1 MGLSSE
7 SIRVVIHGD
16 EYSIKS
22 DTDEETIKKV
32 AEYVNLKIIEIQE
45 KTASRDRAKVAV
57 LAAMNIAGE
66 LFELKKQCEQ
76 QLKQFEQ
83 IAQKTKSIEQ
93 TIEAQLT

>member
-7 SIRVVIHGD
+7 SIHVQIHGD

-32 AEYVNLKIIEIQE
+32 AEYVNAKIIEIQE
-45 KTASRDRAKVAV
+45 KTASRDRSKVAV

-66 LFELKKQCEQ
+66 LFELRQQYDQHQKQI
-76 QLKQFEQ
+76 EQ
-83 IAQKTKSIEQ
+83 IAQKTRKIEQ
-93 TIEAQLT
+93 SIQAQLT

>member
-32 AEYVNLKIIEIQE
+32 AEYVNLKIIEIQD
-45 KTASRDRAKVAV
+45 KTASRDPKKVAV
-57 LAAMNIAGE
+57 LTAMNIAGE
-66 LFELKKQCEQ
+66 LFEYKAQCEQ
-76 QLKQFEQ
+76 HKKQFEQ
-83 IAQKTKSIEQ
+83 IEQKTKTIEQ
-93 TIEAQLT
+93 AIEAQLT